1 MFTGIAH
8 DKYRVSKT
16 LQEDGVCSLAID
28 LDAYAQGLQLGAS
41 VAINGVCLT
50 VVAVDD
56 SVATFEV
63 GQETARISNL
73 GQLADRGFVNVERSY
88 RVGDEV
94 GGHLLSGHIADV
106 AKTVGMSYSGSEALL
121 EFEVPDQW
129 RMYLMP
135 KGFVALN
142 GCSLTIAEYD
152 RKTGL
157 GSVNLI
163 PETLRRTTF
172 SDVKAGDLLNLEVDA
187 QTQTIVDTVRALLL
201 DGEYV
206 RDLGQQP

>member
-1 MFTGIAH
+1 MFTGITQGTYQV
-8 DKYRVSKT
+8 KVV
-16 LQEDGVCSLAID
+16 LEPDGVHSFTLDLASYGHD
-28 LDAYAQGLQLGAS
+28 LRLGAS

-50 VVAVDD
+50 VVTIDE

-63 GQETARISNL
+63 GKETARISNL
-73 GQLADRGFVNVERSY
+73 GNLEDGAWVNVERSY
-88 RVGDEV
+88 RVGDEI

-106 AKTVGMSYSGSEALL
+106 AKIRSMTFLGSEAKL
-121 EFEVPDQW
+121 EFEVPSQW

-152 RKTGL
+152 RSTGI

-172 SDVKAGDLLNLEVDA
+172 ADAKANDVLNLEVDA
-187 QTQTIVDTVRALLL
+187 QTQAVVDTVRAVMADQALMKEL
-201 DGEYV
+201 EE
-206 RDLGQQP
+206 